1 MTYGELFTPNPD
13 PLSLVDETHSDDYYE
28 RDRGGGKDGRSSG
41 VDSDRCREHGSLSL
55 DEGCQRSAARP
66 ISSGGGVDNSPAVK
80 VAVPVFQRMY
90 CWSDEQVAPCTQT
103 LSLVPY
109 QPWTLR
115 HTTSPLNPKP
125 CTLNYKPWHFNRE
138 P

>member
-66 ISSGGGVDNSPAVK
+66 ISSGGGEGVEVRGGA
-80 VAVPVFQRMY
+80 
-90 CWSDEQVAPCTQT
+90 APDKISGKGE
-103 LSLVPY
+103 LALDAPHLFKE
-109 QPWTLR
+109 WKDL
-115 HTTSPLNPKP
+115 
-125 CTLNYKPWHFNRE
+125 
-138 P
+138 